1 MAENKD
7 FQELLDNAK
16 ELESINF
23 SETESFDYDKYFNI
37 IEKIASKN
45 QTIKQDEAENVISEF
60 APGFVDDKFIE
71 ELNKRKQSIVDFI
84 RKYDPNSKDIIN
96 EMNQGGVDKVYAIF
110 NYLLNS
116 YIHFINEMEF
126 NFELS
131 NAEFKFLNK
140 ILTNTIEYN
149 GDDVFNYVEFVEG
162 FWNGAYN
169 EYQSDKGKEKYVFKI
184 NIKKILLLHHLIKEF
199 KVKGIT
205 SDFKSFRSVLYKIGQ
220 TNKIFNAY
228 NIIIERMKE
237 DAKLWGTALDSV
249 LSPEEHEPLLVG
261 EDGKN
266 KIIPITDGDLGKTE

>member
-16 ELESINF
+16 ELENIDF
-23 SETESFDYDKYFNI
+23 KETESFDYNKYYSV

-45 QTIKQDEAENVISEF
+45 KTIKQDEAENVISEF
-60 APGFVDDKFIE
+60 APNFVDEKFIK
-71 ELNKRKQSIVDFI
+71 ELNKRKQSIISFI
-84 RKYDPNSKDIIN
+84 RKYDPNDEKVIG

-116 YIHFINEMEF
+116 YINYINEMNF
-126 NFELS
+126 NFEMSAL
-131 NAEFKFLNK
+131 EFKFLHK
-140 ILTNTIEYN
+140 ILTNSIEYN
-149 GDDVFNYVEFVEG
+149 GDDVFNYVEFMDG
-162 FWNGAYN
+162 FWGGAYEEVQN
-169 EYQSDKGKEKYVFKI
+169 NKSEEKYVFKI
-184 NIKKILLLHHLIKEF
+184 NIKHILLLHHLIKEF

-205 SDFKSFRSVLYKIGQ
+205 NDFKSFRSVLYKIGQ

-228 NIIIERMKE
+228 NIVIERMKD
-237 DAKLWGTALDSV
+237 DAKLWGTTLDSV

-266 KIIPITDGDLGKTE
+266 VIAPITDADLGKTE